1 MISIAR
7 SKLIR
12 SLDRKK
18 NREQHKLFVVEG
30 VKMVQELLD
39 AGETNAHQV
48 VEIFATSGWIEDH
61 GDSLPE
67 G

>member
-1 MISIAR
+1 MISISR

-39 AGETNAHQV
+39 AGKKNAHQV
-48 VEIFATSGWIEDH
+48 VDIFATGEWIEDH

-67 G
+67 